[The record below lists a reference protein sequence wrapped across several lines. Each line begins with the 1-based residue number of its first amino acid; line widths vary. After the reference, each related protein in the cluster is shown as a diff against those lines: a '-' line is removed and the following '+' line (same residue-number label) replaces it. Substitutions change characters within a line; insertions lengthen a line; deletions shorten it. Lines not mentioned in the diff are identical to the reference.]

1 MGRGGGG
8 ILPGGRGGLSGTAQ
22 KLRREGGSPR
32 ESRGPREPE
41 GEREM
46 VRRSTTKA
54 AVAAAAVAALALG
67 ARAEEAAAANATD
80 AAAAANATDAAAP
93 AAAGGP
99 SLESLAS
106 QVDFSTLASD
116 PTQLL
121 TLLPQM
127 GFSAACQQGVIGA
140 GATCMADFQAV
151 GALFSNPDIQAKI
164 SKITGVDVSGVASAA
179 AGGNVTESDVT
190 EQLDAAPTLSE
201 DQISELVDALL
212 PEAQKA
218 LPTKDADGNGMI
230 SAQCCTQME
239 PLVTENCM
247 CTETAMTIIYDGL
260 KSRGITDLN
269 PYGKLIAGVMDKLSC
284 TALNNLVFY
293 PSSECPASRRLALF

>member
-1 MGRGGGG
+1 MG
-8 ILPGGRGGLSGTAQ
+8 S
-22 KLRREGGSPR
+22 
-32 ESRGPREPE
+32 
-41 GEREM
+41 
-46 VRRSTTKA
+46 

-80 AAAAANATDAAAP
+80 AAAA

-179 AGGNVTESDVT
+179 AGGNVTEADVT
-190 EQLDAAPTLSE
+190 EQ
-201 DQISELVDALL
+201 
-212 PEAQKA
+212 
-218 LPTKDADGNGMI
+218 
-230 SAQCCTQME
+230 
-239 PLVTENCM
+239 LVTENCM

>member
-1 MGRGGGG
+1 
-8 ILPGGRGGLSGTAQ
+8 
-22 KLRREGGSPR
+22 
-32 ESRGPREPE
+32 
-41 GEREM
+41 M

-67 ARAEEAAAANATD
+67 ARAEE
-80 AAAAANATDAAAP
+80 AAAANATDAAAP

>member
-1 MGRGGGG
+1 
-8 ILPGGRGGLSGTAQ
+8 
-22 KLRREGGSPR
+22 
-32 ESRGPREPE
+32 
-41 GEREM
+41 M

-67 ARAEEAAAANATD
+67 ARAEEAAPAAANATD
-80 AAAAANATDAAAP
+80 AAAPAADAAP

-127 GFSAACQQGVIGA
+127 GFSSECQQGVIGA

-164 SKITGVDVSGVASAA
+164 SKITGVDVSSVASEA

-190 EQLDAAPTLSE
+190 SQLDAAPTLSE

-247 CTETAMTIIYDGL
+247 CTESAMTIIYDGL

-284 TALNNLVFY
+284 SALNNLVFY

>member
-1 MGRGGGG
+1 VRG
-8 ILPGGRGGLSGTAQ
+8 
-22 KLRREGGSPR
+22 
-32 ESRGPREPE
+32 
-41 GEREM
+41 
-46 VRRSTTKA
+46 
-54 AVAAAAVAALALG
+54 
-67 ARAEEAAAANATD
+67 EAAGAEARERPPRASERP
-80 AAAAANATDAAAP
+80 P

-230 SAQCCTQME
+230 SAQCCTQMG

-284 TALNNLVFY
+284 SALNNLVFY

>member
-1 MGRGGGG
+1 
-8 ILPGGRGGLSGTAQ
+8 
-22 KLRREGGSPR
+22 
-32 ESRGPREPE
+32 
-41 GEREM
+41 M

-80 AAAAANATDAAAP
+80 AAAPANATDAAAP